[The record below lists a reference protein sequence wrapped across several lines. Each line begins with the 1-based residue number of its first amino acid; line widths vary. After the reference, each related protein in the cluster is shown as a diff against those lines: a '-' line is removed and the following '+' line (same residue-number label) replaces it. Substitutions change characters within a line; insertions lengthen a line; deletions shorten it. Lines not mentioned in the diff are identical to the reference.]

1 MRIMGF
7 WVLSVAALS
16 APAFA
21 ADVPATSKIE
31 AVTVFPT
38 GAEIVRSVSVKLD
51 AGEHSVLLNDV
62 TGQANAGS
70 IRVENAAGEKLEIRS
85 IDARRLELPDSDPAV
100 TQSAR
105 KKIEDEIEKLRD
117 QRGELD
123 DVVRVAQEQNNYLKN
138 LEREPT
144 TQTAATQPTT
154 LEDRQALFTML
165 GARMT
170 ELAKTARDAK
180 LKQRD
185 IDEQI
190 KDLKKELS
198 AVGGKSQDRTEIRIY
213 VNAGSP
219 LETTLKLH
227 YQVSSASWTAFYDA
241 RLNTG
246 DSGSARKL
254 SITRF
259 ASIAQTTGEDWE
271 DIALSLSTTR
281 PGTATAAPELN
292 MLTVD
297 FDGASSGGAQKLAGE
312 SNVSPNKAQYVP
324 VEKSAYKDEVGNYTK
339 TRNLVLGKKETQVSG
354 TALQAVY
361 AMPGK
366 ATIKTTGEAKRLQ
379 IMAEEMEPELLVRTV
394 PRLDH
399 NAYLYAKFILPKT
412 SSPLLGGQV
421 ALQRDGVVVG
431 NGELPQLAPG
441 EDMELGF
448 GADERVKVKR
458 VVSEDKK
465 GETGTFTTSYMEER
479 SYVIAV
485 KNLHARP
492 VQLQVIDRM
501 PVPMHQDIKVEFTV
515 TKGGEPTIKDV
526 NDRRGTM
533 LWQMSA
539 APDEEKSLA
548 FGYRITGPKDK
559 PLQYQVFSDDDQF
572 FRFGA
577 STKF

>member
-1 MRIMGF
+1 MRRMGF
-7 WVLSVAALS
+7 WALSVAVLT

-38 GAEIVRSVSVKLD
+38 GAEVVRSVNVKLD
-51 AGEHSVLLNDV
+51 AGDHAVVLNDV
-62 TGQANAGS
+62 TGQANTGS

-105 KKIEDEIEKLRD
+105 KKIEDEIEKLQD

-123 DVVRVAQEQNNYLKN
+123 DIIQVAKEQGNYLKN
-138 LEREPT
+138 LEKVPT
-144 TQTAATQPTT
+144 TQTAATLPIT
-154 LEDRQALFTML
+154 LEDRQALFSML
-165 GARMT
+165 GTRMA
-170 ELAKTARDAK
+170 ELAKTGRDAK

-185 IDEQI
+185 IDRQVKE
-190 KDLKKELS
+190 LKKALTE
-198 AVGGKSQDRTEIRIY
+198 AGGKSQDRTEMRIY
-213 VNAGSP
+213 VNAQAP
-219 LETTLKLH
+219 LETTLKVH

-241 RLNTG
+241 RLTTG
-246 DSGSARKL
+246 DNGSARKL
-254 SITRF
+254 SIARF
-259 ASIAQTTGEDWE
+259 ASIVQTTGEDWE
-271 DIALSLSTTR
+271 DIALSLSTTQ

-297 FDGASSGGAQKLAGE
+297 FEGASSGGAQKMAGE
-312 SNVSPNKAQYVP
+312 SNVAPNKQQFVP
-324 VEKSAYKDEVGNYTK
+324 VEKSAYKDEVGGYAK
-339 TRNLVLGKKETQVSG
+339 ARKVLVLGKRETQVSG

-361 AMPGK
+361 TMPGK
-366 ATIKTTGEAKRLQ
+366 ATIKTTGDAKRLQ

-399 NAYLYAKFILPKT
+399 NAYLYAKFVLPKT

-421 ALQRDGVVVG
+421 SLLRDGILVG

-479 SYVIAV
+479 SYTITV
-485 KNLHARP
+485 KNLHAHP

-501 PVPMHQDIKVEFTV
+501 PVPMHQDIKVDFTV
-515 TKGGEPTIKDV
+515 TKGGEPTMKDV

-559 PLQYQVFSDDDQF
+559 PLQYQVFSDDDV

-577 STKF
+577 TTKF